1 MKSNN
6 VCREDK
12 DEINQHDIVT
22 WLFSRKQSTV
32 VILTRCSLRRAVE
45 PRLTLLMTALWLN
58 LNHIRP
64 RNRSFM
70 RARCLFIVLFNSG
83 LSVECT

>member
-1 MKSNN
+1 MIKVSLVLFLDEMKSNN

-32 VILTRCSLRRAVE
+32 VILTRCSLER
-45 PRLTLLMTALWLN
+45 
-58 LNHIRP
+58 
-64 RNRSFM
+64 
-70 RARCLFIVLFNSG
+70 
-83 LSVECT
+83 